1 MTKPQRIDFHQRD
14 VPRPIDVRGNRSP
27 RPTMNNR
34 VIALTQS
41 SVSFQIAAV
50 KVRVGQ
56 KYETDRRTSN
66 IANSDRNT
74 PSQVVRKT
82 SGGNAALPELRRA
95 CSPMAL
101 VCSAVHGAAEP
112 GI

>member
-14 VPRPIDVRGNRSP
+14 VPSPIDVRGNRSP
-27 RPTMNNR
+27 RRMMSNR

-56 KYETDRRTSN
+56 KYDTPWGTRNHTKSGRNSPSPDAREILFA
-66 IANSDRNT
+66 IAD
-74 PSQVVRKT
+74 PAVMRKDFPPKL
-82 SGGNAALPELRRA
+82 SV
-95 CSPMAL
+95 SIDF
-101 VCSAVHGAAEP
+101 H
-112 GI
+112 